1 MKQLLILILSFG
13 LFFTAFAGCGACG
26 GNHDHSHYE
35 SHAHSHDEKSAKS
48 SCCYKKGDKKLKEKC
63 CKKAEKRSCESCT
76 STCSSK

>member
-26 GNHDHSHYE
+26 GNHDHSH
-35 SHAHSHDEKSAKS
+35 DEKSAKL